1 MQSMRSRAVYVA
13 AALLVLTASPHAGAQ
28 AGADGAGATPAD
40 NSPSSD
46 IRKGERLATALAALR
61 SQGLT
66 LIFSSTLI
74 GADLTVDVEPG
85 SGSAEAVARRILA
98 SHSLTLEA
106 IRPGMFAVVKETAA
120 SRARAAAS
128 SQTVAKAPGAAA
140 ESINEI
146 DIYAS
151 RYEIEQ
157 QESAA
162 ALAELK
168 REDLEALPGLD
179 EDVLRVTRFLPGTAA
194 NAMSARSHVRGGR
207 DDELAVF
214 FDGVPLFEP
223 FHYKDVQSL
232 LGMLDP
238 ESISSLDFFSG
249 VFPVRYGNRLSG
261 VLDIQPRTW
270 SGQDDN
276 AIGASFLY
284 THALSQGRLDSYPLE
299 WLVSARHGNVDL
311 FADLFEHRETEPD
324 FLDALGRLQLDIGER
339 ASLIGGWLLLDDEL
353 GANFEN
359 GSERGNIEYR
369 DATGWLS
376 WRFRASADAELR
388 ATVSRTE
395 RHTNRTGSVDQP
407 DNSAGTVD
415 DRRRFDTTTMRLE
428 GTLRVNPSLI
438 ATAGFEGYDYNA
450 RYDYHSVVAFDPVV
464 AAAFDRAPTY
474 TQDTALHTSGE
485 AYAAYGS
492 TTLELAPR
500 TSVDLSLRWDAQRF
514 NADFHDNQLSPRVSF
529 QHVTP
534 AATTF
539 RVSWG
544 RAAQTLRPDEL
555 QVQEGDTHYPV
566 AQRATQIAASMER
579 RVSSFAQLRIEAYDK
594 RVHDPSPVYENLLDP
609 FALLPELEVD
619 RTRIQPDRSR
629 MYGAELSVR
638 WQLPEKWSGW
648 TSYTWSQATDLFGN
662 VSVPRTWDQ
671 KHAITTGV
679 AWTNHPWQLSTNV
692 SWHTGWRRNE
702 LVTTDLGVE
711 LLPRNTNTW
720 PAYFSVDSR
729 IGWQHSLPKGMLNAF
744 FEIEN
749 LTNHSNLCCSNYR
762 LPAGGLP
769 GSLARDDS
777 SWLPRLFLL
786 GVTWQLP

>member
-1 MQSMRSRAVYVA
+1 MQPVRSRPLFVA
-13 AALLVLTASPHAGAQ
+13 AALLVLGGLQQALAQTPPAGSRTASS
-28 AGADGAGATPAD
+28 TE
-40 NSPSSD
+40 
-46 IRKGERLATALAALR
+46 IYKGQRLAAALGALR
-61 SQGLT
+61 GQGLT
-66 LIFSSTLI
+66 LIFSSALI
-74 GADLTVDVEPG
+74 DPDFTVDVEPG
-85 SGSAEAVARRILA
+85 PGGPEEVARRILA
-98 SHSLTLEA
+98 PRGLTLEA

-120 SRARAAAS
+120 TRAREARSAAA
-128 SQTVAKAPGAAA
+128 QPGARPANA
-140 ESINEI
+140 PDESINEI

-151 RYEIEQ
+151 RYQIEK
-157 QESAA
+157 QESTG

-194 NAMSARSHVRGGR
+194 NALSARSHVRGGR

-238 ESISSLDFFSG
+238 ESISTLDFYSG

-276 AIGASFLY
+276 ALGASVLY
-284 THALSQGRLDSYPLE
+284 THALTQGRLDSYPLE
-299 WLVSARHGNVDL
+299 WLASVRRGNVDT
-311 FADLFEHRETEPD
+311 FADLLGRKEAEPD
-324 FLDALGRLQLDIGER
+324 FLDALGRLQLDIGDR
-339 ASLIGGWLLLDDEL
+339 SSLVAGWLFLDDEL
-353 GANFEN
+353 NADFER
-359 GSERGNIEYR
+359 GSEHGNIEYR

-376 WRFRASADAELR
+376 WRFRPTSDAELH

-395 RHTNRTGSVDQP
+395 RHTNRVGNVAQP
-407 DNSAGTVD
+407 DNSTGAVD

-428 GTLRVNPSLI
+428 GTLRVNPSLV
-438 ATAGFEGYDYNA
+438 ATAGLEGYDYNA
-450 RYDYHSVVAFDPVV
+450 RYDYHSHVTFDPAL

-474 TQDTALHTSGE
+474 SQDTALHTSGE
-485 AYAAYGS
+485 AYAAYTS
-492 TTLELAPR
+492 ATLALAPR
-500 TSVDLSLRWDAQRF
+500 ASLDLSLRWDAQRF
-514 NADFHDNQLSPRVSF
+514 NTDFHGNQVSPRVSF
-529 QHVTP
+529 QYVTP
-534 AATTF
+534 EATTF

-544 RAAQTLRPDEL
+544 RAAQTSRPDEL

-579 RVSSFAQLRIEAYDK
+579 RLTSFAQLRVEAYDK
-594 RVHDPSPVYENLLDP
+594 RVHDPAPIYESLLDP

-619 RTRIQPDRSR
+619 RTRIQPDRAR
-629 MYGAELSVR
+629 MEGVELSVR

-648 TSYTWSQATDLFGN
+648 TSYAWSQATDIFGN
-662 VSVPRTWDQ
+662 VRVPRTWDQ

-679 AWTNHPWQLSTNV
+679 AWTNRPWQLSTNIT
-692 SWHTGWRRNE
+692 WHTGWRRNE
-702 LVTTDLGVE
+702 LVTTASGVE
-711 LLPRNTNTW
+711 LAPRNAESW
-720 PAYFSVDSR
+720 PAYFSLDSR
-729 IGWQHSLPKGMLNAF
+729 IGWQHPLTKGTLNAF

-749 LTNHSNLCCSNYR
+749 ITNHSNLCCSNYR
-762 LPAGGLP
+762 LPAAGLSAGP
-769 GSLARDDS
+769 LTRDDS
-777 SWLPRLFLL
+777 TWLPRLFLL